1 MPVKAVLMPTGE
13 EPQEE
18 AKESPEE
25 KVEEVVKKPRAVS
38 YTHLR
43 AHET

>member
-25 KVEEVVKKPRAVS
+25 KVEEVVKK
-38 YTHLR
+38 LG
-43 AHET
+43 E